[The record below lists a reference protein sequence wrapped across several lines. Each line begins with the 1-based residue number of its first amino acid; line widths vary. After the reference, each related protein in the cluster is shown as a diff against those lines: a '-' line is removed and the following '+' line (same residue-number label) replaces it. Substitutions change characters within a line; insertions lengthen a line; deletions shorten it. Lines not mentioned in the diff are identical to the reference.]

1 MHGELLKG
9 MWQYKRANLEMLL
22 KIEQNN
28 RGTVKECN

>member
-1 MHGELLKG
+1 MYGELLKE
-9 MWQYKRANLEMLL
+9 MWQYRRANLEMLL